1 MAGVSTFV
9 IEFTRLGKRIGW
21 NSGDTATLVYLKQWV
36 NDAYRDVCE
45 AHDWPWLHYEGTVE
59 LRAAYDTGT
68 ATIVNDTTDYVTTTG
83 TWSTSWSPMRIRTAG
98 GNDYKL
104 TYNAGNTRWEM
115 DRDLVEAESAVSYT
129 LYKDRYDLAARL
141 RSLYMAWESAAP
153 GYPPQFVDPVEM
165 AALKSP
171 GIVKGSPI
179 QALCFVDADSTNIVS
194 AAEVYPVPN
203 DAHTLHYKGFRQVA
217 DLSADADVF
226 LFPGGLLSTFRARAD
241 FYAYSF
247 RGNDKAADRADL
259 EYEKKLARA
268 IGRSD
273 PSAGAGDKVILDPR
287 WFTPMGYADDTP
299 RAGRG

>member
-1 MAGVSTFV
+1 MGTSTFLT
-9 IEFTRLGKRIGW
+9 ERQALQRILSDAGTTGVTQI
-21 NSGDTATLVYLKQWV
+21 NQTL
-36 NDAYRDVCE
+36 NDAYRALCE
-45 AHDWPWLHYEGTVE
+45 AYDWPWLKVRSTVS
-59 LRAAYDTGT
+59 LIAAYSTGT
-68 ATIVNDTTDYVTTTG
+68 ITLVDDTTDYVTTTG

-194 AAEVYPVPN
+194 GIEVYPVPN
-203 DAHTLHYKGFRQVA
+203 DAHTLHYKGYRQVA
-217 DLSADADVF
+217 DLSNDADVF
-226 LFPGGLLSTFRARAD
+226 LFKEGVLSTFRARAD